1 MALALLAVTATV
13 AIAVVTT
20 AVTVQMHHVVTTVF

>member
-1 MALALLAVTATV
+1 MALALLAATA
-13 AIAVVTT
+13 IEVTT

>member
-1 MALALLAVTATV
+1 MALALLAVTV
-13 AIAVVTT
+13 IVVTT

>member
-1 MALALLAVTATV
+1 MALALLAVIATV
-13 AIAVVTT
+13 AIA